1 MSLPV
6 TTSDRA
12 APAAPPGFWQRRVVR
27 PIIGQFTLGITPD
40 RIAATLAVGTACSV
54 FPFFGFTTLLNVG
67 AGLALKL
74 NHPILHVINQ
84 LLGPVQLMLIL
95 VYVRIGETVWHAAGE
110 RITIHEIVTTFREA
124 SLEAFLQRF
133 GWAGVHAL
141 TAWVITTPLLV
152 AAIYLTLRPLLR
164 RLQKGSAA

>member
-6 TTSDRA
+6 TEAD
-12 APAAPPGFWQRRVVR
+12 PATPTTPPGFWQRRVVR
-27 PIIGQFTLGITPD
+27 PIVAQFTLGITPD

-54 FPFFGFTTLLNVG
+54 FPFFGFTTLLNLG

-74 NHPILHVINQ
+74 NQPILHVINQ

-95 VYVRIGETVWHAAGE
+95 VYVRLGETVWQATGD
-110 RITIHEIVTTFREA
+110 RVTVQEIMTTFREA
-124 SLEAFLQRF
+124 SVEAFLRRF

-141 TAWVITTPLLV
+141 TAWMITTPLLV
-152 AAIYLTLRPLLR
+152 AGIFLTLRPIMR
-164 RLQKGSAA
+164 RVQKGRAA